1 MLLAVQKTY
10 GKSEEANY
18 TNASAV
24 STLMMTINN
33 DWIGNNTTM
42 AFVGAVLYGAQENW
56 YTYQQEKIAAA
67 KSAATDATE
76 EEGAEDA
83 GEAEDDA
90 AEEESDLAE
99 ENEDDS
105 FAL

>member
-67 KSAATDATE
+67 KSAAPE

-90 AEEESDLAE
+90 ADEGSDLAE

-105 FAL
+105 FATL